1 VIRNPK
7 KTPNAKMLNNSY
19 LNDDWDVDRFKT
31 ASFMELALEGERR
44 CKKGDCRA
52 GVIFLEEAITK
63 RDVVDK
69 ADARTLSAIYSQLGN
84 AYFYLQDYSKAFE
97 FHKLDLQVAC
107 RIKDKVGEA
116 KASGNLGNTLKV
128 LGRFEEAIL
137 CCERHLLLS
146 KEMNDHVGEGR
157 AFYNLGNVYHARG
170 KQLGK
175 DQVSPSDAGDFP
187 PEVRDALTLATE
199 YYRANLQIVLNLGD
213 LAAQGRAHGNLG
225 NTYHLLSKFEEAIE
239 CHKERQKIAVQLGD
253 KAAERRALS
262 NMGNGYIFLGD
273 YEAAVEA
280 YGQSLSVSMEL
291 VDVAMEAQAAFSLG
305 NTFMLMKDYDKATE
319 YLTRHLKI
327 ARDLNDK
334 VGESRSLWCLSTAL
348 SALPADSI
356 DLAIPYAQRHLE
368 ISKELGDVNGVEIAV
383 QSLEDLK
390 RRKRQRSSVSSSSTT
405 TAASS
410 SSSSTLKSASTG
422 RGESDDYEC
431 NFDRQNLPDLPS
443 KAKSKRLPRKASSIM
458 GPTATTDQFFEYL
471 SRVQGNRLD
480 DQRCTVDTLAS
491 NGNSAVKGTLKSTS
505 SLSSTSN
512 NRVVNG
518 TKTTISVE
526 DQLLLDSLVGG
537 GGDLSSSAPNKGRDE
552 LIDVEEKSHKSRS
565 MDQRTAT
572 NRLVIGSNSD
582 LKEDDFFSLI
592 TRIQSSRI
600 EDQRSNMPRP
610 VHKEYSSQP
619 RNDVQFSFEQNNLDC
634 ESQSNRS
641 TPVDGIFKRLPRLSK
656 KKKNTRID

>member
-1 VIRNPK
+1 
-7 KTPNAKMLNNSY
+7 MLNNSH
-19 LNDDWDVDRFKT
+19 LNGDWDVERFKT

-52 GVIFLEEAITK
+52 GVVFLEEAITK
-63 RDVVDK
+63 RDVLEK
-69 ADARTLSAIYSQLGN
+69 SDARTLSAIYSQLGN

-97 FHKLDLQVAC
+97 FHKLDLQIAC

-128 LGRFEEAIL
+128 LGKFQEAIL

-146 KEMNDHVGEGR
+146 KEMNDRVGEGR
-157 AFYNLGNVYHARG
+157 AFYNLGNVYHAKG

-187 PEVRDALTLATE
+187 PEVRDALSLATK
-199 YYRANLQIVLNLGD
+199 YYQANLQIVLNLGD
-213 LAAQGRAHGNLG
+213 LAAQGRAYGNLG

-239 CHKERQKIAVQLGD
+239 CHKERQKIALQLGD
-253 KAAERRALS
+253 KAAERRAFS
-262 NMGNGYIFLGD
+262 NMGNGFIFLGD

-291 VDVAMEAQAAFSLG
+291 EDVAMEAQAAFSLG
-305 NTFMLMKDYDKATE
+305 NTFMLIKDYDKAAE

-390 RRKRQRSSVSSSSTT
+390 RRKREKSISAVST
-405 TAASS
+405 
-410 SSSSTLKSASTG
+410 SSSSTLDSASICH
-422 RGESDDYEC
+422 GE
-431 NFDRQNLPDLPS
+431 NGPMKPGIDRATTPDLPS
-443 KAKSKRLPRKASSIM
+443 KARVKRFPRKPSSIV

-471 SRVQGNRLD
+471 SRVQGSRLD
-480 DQRCTVDTLAS
+480 DQRCTVDMLTTNATGKQSPKGAKSSSKGMVKSAS
-491 NGNSAVKGTLKSTS
+491 SHLSSTS
-505 SLSSTSN
+505 SLASSSN
-512 NRVVNG
+512 KTPVFNG
-518 TKTTISVE
+518 TKSQISVE

-537 GGDLSSSAPNKGRDE
+537 GDRNSMPAPSKSQDE
-552 LIDVEEKSHKSRS
+552 LFDVVEKGNKSRL
-565 MDQRTAT
+565 MDQRTAMSQLLRGT
-572 NRLVIGSNSD
+572 SAD
-582 LKEDDFFSLI
+582 LKEDEFFSLI

-610 VHKEYSSQP
+610 VSSSGYSSQQ
-619 RNDVQFSFEQNNLDC
+619 RRDVQFSFDQDVLDS

-641 TPVDGIFKRLPRLSK
+641 TPVEGIFKRLPRLSK
-656 KKKNTRID
+656 KKKNTRTD